1 MIKIFSI
8 IKKKL
13 LNEKKFDILKKIDVI
28 EENMKTL
35 TLNGEQSNKKI
46 RLKNYLENFEKDKE
60 KIELRAKQ
68 YYKESEERK
77 KRIELSLNGRKKN
90 QRK

>member
-1 MIKIFSI
+1 M
-8 IKKKL
+8 
-13 LNEKKFDILKKIDVI
+13 KKIDVI

-77 KRIELSLNGRKKN
+77 KRIELSLNKKYE
-90 QRK
+90 KMKKDMEEKKIKEK